1 MKLAIT
7 ALIAAVSLAGAVAP
21 ASAEAARQEVRPDTL
36 LKTQYHRPFHHRH
49 RVCVMRHH
57 RRICSWR

>member
-21 ASAEAARQEVRPDTL
+21 ASAEARQEVRPDTL
-36 LKTQYHRPFHHRH
+36 IKAQFHHHRH